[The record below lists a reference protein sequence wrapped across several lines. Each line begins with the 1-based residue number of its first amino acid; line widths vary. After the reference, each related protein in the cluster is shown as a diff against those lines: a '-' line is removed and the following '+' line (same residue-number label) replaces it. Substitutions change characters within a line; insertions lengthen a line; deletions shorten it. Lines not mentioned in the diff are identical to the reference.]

1 MEVGILLGSTK
12 DEEHAKKISNGLTT
26 AKVANSTH
34 VASAHR
40 EAKKLMDVLEKY
52 TNKKVIYVTIAGR
65 SNALSGFVAGNTK
78 KVTIAC
84 PPFSDKLD
92 MLVNI
97 HSTIQMPS
105 NVPAMTILE
114 PSNVVLAIQRIIELT
129 S

>member
-1 MEVGILLGSTK
+1 MEVVLLLGSTK
-12 DEEHAKKISNGLTT
+12 DEEHAKKISGGLT
-26 AKVANSTH
+26 AVGIPNSTH

-40 EAKKLMDVLEKY
+40 EAKKLMEILDQY
-52 TNKKVIYVTIAGR
+52 NNKKVIYVAIAGR

-114 PSNVVLAIQRIIELT
+114 PSNVVLAIQRIIEL
-129 S
+129 SQ

>member
-1 MEVGILLGSTK
+1 MEVVIILGSTK
-12 DEEHAKKISNGLTT
+12 DEEHAKKISDGLT
-26 AKVANSTH
+26 AANIANSTH

-40 EAKKLMDVLEKY
+40 EAKKLMEILEQY
-52 TNKKVIYVTIAGR
+52 NDKKVIYVAIAGR
-65 SNALSGFVAGNTK
+65 SNALSGFIAGNTK

-92 MLVNI
+92 MLVNV
-97 HSTIQMPS
+97 HSTLQMPN

-114 PSNVVLAIQRIIELT
+114 PSNVVLAIQRIIELA